1 MSLSAGGSPGTGGFA
16 GGYSAGPHAGVPAS
30 GQDNRMPSAT
40 DSRARNALL
49 LGVLAIP
56 FSILAGVP
64 AIVVGAHALRRI
76 EASAGTLKGRGPA
89 WCGIVLGAVSVIA
102 FVVGAFLIYG

>member
-1 MSLSAGGSPGTGGFA
+1 MSLTSGGSPGTGGFA
-16 GGYSAGPHAGVPAS
+16 GGYSAGPHSGVPTS
-30 GQDNRMPSAT
+30 EHDRGMPSAT

-64 AIVVGAHALRRI
+64 AIFAGVHALRRI
-76 EASAGTLKGRGPA
+76 EASAGTLKGRGMA
-89 WCGIVLGAVSVIA
+89 WCGIVLGAASVIA
-102 FVVGAFLIYG
+102 FVVGAALIYS

>member
-1 MSLSAGGSPGTGGFA
+1 MSLTGGSNPNSGGFA

-30 GQDNRMPSAT
+30 EQGPGMPSAT
-40 DSRARNALL
+40 ESRARNALL

-64 AIVVGAHALRRI
+64 AILVGAHALRRI
-76 EASAGTLKGRGPA
+76 EASAGTVKGRGMA
-89 WCGIVLGAVSVIA
+89 WCGIVLGAVSVVA
-102 FVVGAFLIYG
+102 FVVGAVLIYG